1 MICASFIRIPK
12 TPFIHAVDKIHF
24 LIKHLR
30 YNSPAIKDLSN
41 LAEQQVK
48 SSKPKSELSKR
59 TSRLV
64 PVCKKDSLIV
74 CSVEVIS
81 CTTEFLFPRIQF
93 AFSKKA
99 LVIILL
105 ALTRNE
111 RPLMTDSNSCL
122 LAQKYE
128 ALATMARRTS

>member
-1 MICASFIRIPK
+1 MIRASFIRIPT
-12 TPFIHAVDKIHF
+12 TPFIHVVDKIHF

-48 SSKPKSELSKR
+48 SSKPKSELSKSN
-59 TSRLV
+59 SRLV

-74 CSVEVIS
+74 CSVEVICS
-81 CTTEFLFPRIQF
+81 ITEFLFPRIQF

-99 LVIILL
+99 LVIRLL

-122 LAQKYE
+122 LTQKYE
-128 ALATMARRTS
+128 ALATIARRTS